1 MTASTRN
8 RLMFCAIVGLI
19 TIPAEAM
26 LLPVART
33 PNPAVAAVKWTA
45 GLDKAELRSA
55 ASNIEAYP
63 ALYRRAIMGALTP
76 EDRSNAWREFFQDH
90 ISSHPSLT
98 SEQVAVLREAIDVA
112 SPAAFSQPMAADVK
126 QRIGDVFGRATKV
139 LGANAANELFVT
151 LGPKQLQV
159 ANALPLSQQLADK
172 VRSWRVVSAN
182 EQSGCNCNIEIDTCD
197 LLPDPWLQCSELFTC
212 EFDLSWP
219 MCGPLW
225 SWACT
230 GWCKIIRFPWDN

>member
-1 MTASTRN
+1 M
-8 RLMFCAIVGLI
+8 LCAIVGLI

-33 PNPAVAAVKWTA
+33 PNQAVAAVKWTA
-45 GLDKAELRSA
+45 GLDRADLRSA
-55 ASNIEAYP
+55 ASNIQAYP

-76 EDRSNAWREFFQDH
+76 EERSNAWREFFQDH
-90 ISSHPSLT
+90 ITSHPSLT
-98 SEQVAVLREAIDVA
+98 SEQVSVLREAIDVA
-112 SPAAFSQPMAADVK
+112 SPAAFAQPMPADVK
-126 QRIGDVFGRATKV
+126 TRIGDVFAKATKV
-139 LGANAANELFVT
+139 LGPNAANELFVT

-172 VRSWRVVSAN
+172 VRSWRVVSAS
-182 EQSGCNCNIEIDTCD
+182 EESGCNCNIDIDTCD
-197 LLPDPWLQCSELFTC
+197 LMPDPWLKCSELYTC
-212 EFDLSWP
+212 EFDLNWP

-230 GWCKIIRFPWDN
+230 GWCKIIRFPWDD